1 MLPAL
6 FLLLFSLVFF
16 DTRAQ
21 IVSVIAGNADGF
33 IRPTGLAL
41 DGSGNLYAA
50 DWNEHVI
57 FKINLGN
64 NSVTQLPVSK
74 AELNG
79 VGGLTYDGS
88 RYLYTAVSN
97 SHTVKRI
104 DLIDNSIT
112 VISGNGAAGSAD
124 DQGTGAQ
131 HYYPFGIVLDA
142 AGENL
147 YVADQDNHTI
157 RKIELNNNNTV
168 TTIAG
173 LATISGSADGQGS
186 QARFNLPTSLAL
198 DGNGNLYVADA
209 QNNTIRKI
217 ELNNNNTVTT
227 MAGLAGVIG
236 GMDGNGSQARFN
248 YPTGLALWGNSI
260 LFVADS
266 WNGTIRRIDLNNN
279 YAVTTVEGDNG
290 SLDNW
295 AESITIDGAG
305 NLYLSDVFT
314 SEIRKMALGST
325 LPVTFGSITASLSG
339 DKLNISWQTLS
350 ETNNNHFEVQ
360 VSEDGKIFTTVY
372 TLASKARNGNS
383 DSLLNYSVSFELGAS
398 VALSGLGLLS
408 LLALAVPGKRR
419 KWISLAVSLAIG
431 IAVWSS
437 CTKADIAIGEGVE
450 RIYVR
455 IAQVDKDGTK
465 SYSKAVVVNNR

>member
-1 MLPAL
+1 
-6 FLLLFSLVFF
+6 
-16 DTRAQ
+16 
-21 IVSVIAGNADGF
+21 
-33 IRPTGLAL
+33 
-41 DGSGNLYAA
+41 
-50 DWNEHVI
+50 
-57 FKINLGN
+57 
-64 NSVTQLPVSK
+64 
-74 AELNG
+74 
-79 VGGLTYDGS
+79 
-88 RYLYTAVSN
+88 
-97 SHTVKRI
+97 
-104 DLIDNSIT
+104 
-112 VISGNGAAGSAD
+112 
-124 DQGTGAQ
+124 
-131 HYYPFGIVLDA
+131 
-142 AGENL
+142 
-147 YVADQDNHTI
+147 
-157 RKIELNNNNTV
+157 
-168 TTIAG
+168 
-173 LATISGSADGQGS
+173 
-186 QARFNLPTSLAL
+186 
-198 DGNGNLYVADA
+198 
-209 QNNTIRKI
+209 
-217 ELNNNNTVTT
+217 
-227 MAGLAGVIG
+227 LAGVIG